1 MAMTEILLA
10 LMLASTLASSDH
22 VCVPSPEG
30 RWLCGDQATPPS
42 PAGLPPLPARR
53 GDRTAPPVLLIDPRL
68 LDFSDAD
75 AAGRPSNQAQASSK
89 ASSEASSEARSQP
102 SSQASA
108 QASALGKPEPA
119 KAAQV
124 APKPSVPRPSAA
136 LPPTVRRDAPTTA
149 PMALGDARINPR
161 EERDK
166 ALAARHRMGAAFSGS
181 GLPSGAGYIVQLA
194 LARSLQGF
202 PSLLKQLGRAG
213 SSAQTWRVS
222 RNGEL
227 WYVLGLGPYQTLALA
242 RSAIPAQAKGAFA
255 RPLADLRR

>member
-1 MAMTEILLA
+1 
-10 LMLASTLASSDH
+10 
-22 VCVPSPEG
+22 
-30 RWLCGDQATPPS
+30 
-42 PAGLPPLPARR
+42 
-53 GDRTAPPVLLIDPRL
+53 
-68 LDFSDAD
+68 
-75 AAGRPSNQAQASSK
+75 
-89 ASSEASSEARSQP
+89 
-102 SSQASA
+102 
-108 QASALGKPEPA
+108 
-119 KAAQV
+119 
-124 APKPSVPRPSAA
+124 
-136 LPPTVRRDAPTTA
+136 
-149 PMALGDARINPR
+149 MALGDARINPR